1 MVAGVLYSYMFFPG
15 PQNSEVVEIRIDPGE
30 SFSAVG
36 RKLRERK
43 IIRNERL
50 FSLWARISGMERKI
64 HWGLYRFESPLT
76 PWEVLQR
83 MVIGKG
89 LFLRI
94 TIPEGLTVKDI
105 AELLDKSEI
114 VDKQKFLEEAVNSEL
129 LSSLGLPEQ
138 GIEGYLFPNTY
149 HFAPLV
155 TARDIIIM
163 MNEQFRTVFEP
174 LLEERRDEIKL
185 TPHEIV
191 TLASIIEKESG
202 IEAERPLISAVFHN
216 RLRLNMPLQS
226 DPTVIYGIK
235 NFNGNLTR
243 KDLLTPTAY
252 NTYRIPGLPPGPI
265 CNPSLSSLKSA
276 LNPSSVPYLYFV
288 SKNDGSHLF
297 SESLAVHKRA
307 VKLYQS
313 GTRNSAGK

>member
-1 MVAGVLYSYMFFPG
+1 MVGGVVYSHMFFPAS
-15 PQNSEVVEIRIDPGE
+15 QNSEVVEIRIDPGE
-30 SFSAVG
+30 SFSAVV

-43 IIRNERL
+43 IITNERL
-50 FSLWARISGMERKI
+50 FFLWARFSGMERRI
-64 HWGLYRFESPLT
+64 HWGLYRFESPVA

-83 MVIGKG
+83 MVIGRG

-94 TIPEGLTVKDI
+94 TIPEGLTVKEI

-114 VDKQKFLEEAVNSEL
+114 VDKQKFLEEALNSEL

-155 TARDIIIM
+155 TARDIIFM
-163 MNEQFRTVFEP
+163 MNEQFRRVFEP
-174 LLEERRDEIKL
+174 LLEQQDEIKL

-216 RLRLNMPLQS
+216 RLKLNMPLQS

-252 NTYRIPGLPPGPI
+252 NTYRIPALPPGPI
-265 CNPSLSSLKSA
+265 CNPSLSSLKAA

-297 SESLAVHKRA
+297 SENLAVHKRA
-307 VKLYQS
+307 VKLYQN
-313 GTRNSAGK
+313 GARNSAGK